1 MENEIQKQALSATEE
16 TTPVAFSDWTQ
27 KLRFD
32 RSFSA
37 KLILSDEKVK
47 EYYADI
53 VTELLRYEKVNSRT
67 SWAGV
72 SFSVGKKR
80 IAAIAITGKTLCLYL
95 ALDPD
100 SAAEGKYKV
109 KDVGEVKV
117 RSSTPSMLKI
127 RSDGAKRH
135 AIRLIGET
143 AEKWGLALKSEEGI
157 PISAA
162 NFKADSFNN
171 LVTRGLIRV
180 LKNSRK
186 TEALDAEAAVEDVIS
201 ETSDGGAEAYNDKS
215 CGAYDDTVFSIE
227 SLLGRHGI
235 YNEILGSFAEGDG
248 KIKLSEKHMLRSV
261 DEIWVKAIE
270 DCLSSL
276 DELIRNP
283 NHFIA
288 ETEEVLPIELTKKIT
303 GRSIAH
309 LGRHTDYIHPDDSG
323 DITPTK
329 MLNVFRED
337 SLLTYENKFLNTLI
351 NRLYMFV
358 SKRYRVAKEYGTD
371 EKLESFEFENCFSHG
386 EGKGRIRIS
395 IEYSE
400 RELDADA
407 KNKMTGTGLWNR
419 VERLND
425 IVTGYINSSFVKSM
439 DRNFVRPPIMR
450 TNAIIKNKYFRECL
464 ALWEFIESYDD
475 AGYGITIDEKIK
487 DISEE
492 HIKEI
497 YADAAMQYLVFR
509 HHIDSGFGE
518 EISET
523 FSVVPDYAVE
533 KSVLPDN
540 YSEEFVY
547 PKSEEEISDANITA
561 ALRTALMAD
570 DMSGDEEN
578 ASGDAVIYSKTFHA
592 KLRLSGDE
600 VKENFAEISNGLLK
614 YDGVKMRHSRL
625 FSTYNKGRNILARI
639 NVSGKTI
646 KLYLALP
653 IDDIPEKYNASDVS
667 DKSKFAATPSCVKV
681 RSKRSVKY
689 ALELI
694 SILAEKFA
702 LKLSEKPV
710 TEIKASDYTEE
721 PIAEMILKG
730 WVIPSKRSGRTPL
743 SGDWS
748 SSFGPSKR
756 ERANAMARETE
767 RLSVSEPP
775 KPAEILKTEEAEKP
789 TSDISEEGRRS
800 AEAID
805 NIIRPDSNYSKPTE
819 FGIDD
824 SAGFIK
830 DEETVSSDNPKKE
843 EPESDVATEHIANKK
858 ATEQKQASPR
868 KGFMERL
875 FGKRNSDK
883 K

>member
-1 MENEIQKQALSATEE
+1 MENEIRKQALSATEE

-27 KLRFD
+27 KFRFD

-37 KLILSDEKVK
+37 KLILSDESVK

-53 VTELLRYEKVNSRT
+53 ATELLKYERVNSRT

-72 SFSVGKKR
+72 AFSVGKKR
-80 IAAIAITGKTLCLYL
+80 IAAIAVTGKTLCLYL

-100 SAAEGKYKV
+100 SVADGKYKV

-117 RSSTPSMLKI
+117 RSGTPSMLKI

-135 AIRLIGET
+135 AIKLIAET
-143 AEKWGLALKSEEGI
+143 AEKWGLVLKSEQGI
-157 PISAA
+157 PVSAA

-180 LKNSRK
+180 LKSSRK
-186 TEALDAEAAVEDVIS
+186 AETPVTESAEEAIS
-201 ETSDGGAEAYNDKS
+201 EIANDGQPFDESTAG
-215 CGAYDDTVFSIE
+215 GAYDDTVSSAA
-227 SLLGRHGI
+227 SLLERHGI
-235 YNEILGSFAEGDG
+235 YNEILGAFADGDG
-248 KIKLSEKHMLRSV
+248 KVKLSEKHMLRSV

-303 GRSIAH
+303 GRSISH
-309 LGRHTDYIHPDDSG
+309 LGRHTDYIHPDENG
-323 DITPTK
+323 EITPTK

-358 SKRYRVAKEYGTD
+358 SKRYRVAKEYGAD
-371 EKLESFEFENCFSHG
+371 EKLESFEFENSFSHG

-400 RELDADA
+400 RDLASDV
-407 KNKMTGTGLWNR
+407 KGKMQGTGLWGR

-475 AGYGITIDEKIK
+475 AGYGITVDENIK

-492 HIKEI
+492 HIKQI

-509 HHIDSGFGE
+509 HNINNGFGE
-518 EISET
+518 ELGEA
-523 FSVVPDYAVE
+523 SVVIPDYVVE
-533 KSVLPDN
+533 KSVAPEK
-540 YSEEFVY
+540 YTEEFVY

-561 ALRTALMAD
+561 SLKTALLAD
-570 DMSGDEEN
+570 DMLADEEDQ
-578 ASGDAVIYSKTFHA
+578 SGDAVTYSKTFHA
-592 KLRLSGDE
+592 KLRLSSDD
-600 VKENFAEISNGLLK
+600 VKENFAEVSNGLLK
-614 YDGVKMRHSRL
+614 YSGVKMRHSRS
-625 FSTYNKGRNILARI
+625 FSTYNKGRNVLARI
-639 NVSGKTI
+639 SVGGKTI

-653 IDDIPEKYNASDVS
+653 IEDIPEKYNAIDVS
-667 DKSKFAATPSCVKV
+667 GKNKFSATPSCVRV

-694 SILAEKFA
+694 SMLAEKFG
-702 LKLSEKPV
+702 LRPLDKPV
-710 TEIKASDYTEE
+710 TEVKASDYATESLTD
-721 PIAEMILKG
+721 MILKG
-730 WVIPSKRSGRTPL
+730 WVIPSKRSEKSPV
-743 SGDWS
+743 SGDRFG
-748 SSFGPSKR
+748 SFGPSKR
-756 ERANAMARETE
+756 EKTNVMARETE
-767 RLSVSEPP
+767 KLSVSEPP
-775 KPAEILKTEEAEKP
+775 ANVETLKIEEVKKPNDGSSAEER
-789 TSDISEEGRRS
+789 GS

-805 NIIRPDSNYSKPTE
+805 NIIRPDNNYSKPTE

-830 DEETVSSDNPKKE
+830 DEEAVSSDNQKKE
-843 EPESDVATEHIANKK
+843 ESEVLSERIADE
-858 ATEQKQASPR
+858 AAAEQKQIPAR

-875 FGKRNSDK
+875 FGKRGSDK